1 MRASHDDSPHVRQL
15 VLAKD
20 SHMTQIAASAGAAGE
35 ARFADAFGP
44 VTLATFAQN
53 PSGAHLFRVQ
63 HEMLVQLMARVVSST
78 EVDVGPESALRA
90 RTALTTLTT
99 LLPVH
104 QSLEDSLVHRALV
117 GEPRARMLAEQFERE
132 MVPLGAEVAA
142 LSRRY
147 PAASSILVA
156 PRGEFAAAASG
167 LFSRLQERFRREER
181 DLFPSFDRAASG
193 ATAFAC
199 AS

>member
-1 MRASHDDSPHVRQL
+1 
-15 VLAKD
+15 
-20 SHMTQIAASAGAAGE
+20 MTQIAASAGE

-44 VTLATFAQN
+44 VTLSSFAQN

-78 EVDVGPESALRA
+78 EGDVRPESALQA

-104 QSLEDSLVHRALV
+104 QSLEDSLVHRTLA
-117 GEPRARMLAEQFERE
+117 GESRVRMLAEQFERE

-147 PAASSILVA
+147 PVATLILAA

-193 ATAFAC
+193 ATALSAV
-199 AS
+199 A